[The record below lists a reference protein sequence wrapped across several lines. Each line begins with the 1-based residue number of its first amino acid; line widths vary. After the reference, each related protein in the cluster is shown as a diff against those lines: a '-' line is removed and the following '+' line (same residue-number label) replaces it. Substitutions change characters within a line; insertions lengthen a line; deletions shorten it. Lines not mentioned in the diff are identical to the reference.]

1 MIKTPLLLLGIFCL
15 IIGASVSGGSA
26 LALGVAQGDARPG
39 LGLAALCFFDILVIY
54 SYVMLGLEVVGLGA
68 ISGRLQWLAA
78 LITSLLGI
86 VFGIALVTAAIALL
100 NVMIALFLAVP
111 FGTIVY
117 MALYGIF
124 DTDASRTILGM
135 IMTIKIAGVVM
146 IILAAPTIFS
156 NKGLVVL
163 TATSLAFTFGLSFL
177 HGFVPNPLVSIVD
190 AIAAIIFGI
199 VATIWMVLLL
209 IGGVFSLVRF
219 LRGLV
224 PA

>member
-26 LALGVAQGDARPG
+26 LALGIAQGDARPG
-39 LGLAALCFFDILVIY
+39 LGLAALCFFDILLIY

-78 LITSLLGI
+78 LIVSILGI
-86 VFGIALVTAAIALL
+86 LAGIALVTAAIALL
-100 NVMIALFLAVP
+100 NVMIALLLAVP

-117 MALYGIF
+117 MALYGFF
-124 DTDASRTILGM
+124 DTDASRMILGM

-146 IILAAPTIFS
+146 IVLAAPTIFN

-163 TATSLAFTFGLSFL
+163 TATSVGFTFGLSFL

-190 AIAAIIFGI
+190 AIAAIVFGI

-209 IGGVFSLVRF
+209 IGGVVSLLRF